1 MPKSAIVI
9 GGGIA
14 GCATAYALAQ
24 RDIKVTLVEQ
34 HPQLGLEASGN
45 PTAMLYPRLN
55 GGDTLSTFNLAAYLH
70 GLAFYQSLKLPI
82 DAFNICGM
90 LQLGFNARELARI
103 QKVAAFFGKNN
114 TFQHINAN
122 EASQLANIK
131 IKHDALYFKQAG
143 WVKPKALLAHLTQHK
158 NISTIT
164 LKKVI
169 NILKINNK
177 FNIINVDSQHI
188 EADIVVITNA
198 NQAKKFSQSAHIV
211 TQAVRGQVSFL
222 QATTSSQSL
231 KTIVCS
237 DGYLSPAVDGTHSLG
252 ATFCTQNLAT
262 TIDEVDHQTNLKSL
276 KTQSSPLYESLKT
289 QTTSGRASLRCT
301 TPDYFPL
308 VGQLLDAQ
316 QLTEK
321 PPRPNATLE
330 TLPWQKGLYI
340 NTAHGSRGFTSAP
353 LCAELIAQMICNEPL
368 NLNAEL
374 AGLLN
379 PNRFLLRQL
388 GLKRLSK
395 IS

>member
-1 MPKSAIVI
+1 MPKTAIII

-14 GCATAYALAQ
+14 GCATAYALALRGIQ
-24 RDIKVTLVEQ
+24 VILVEQ
-34 HPQLGLEASGN
+34 HAQLGLEASGN

-55 GGDTLSTFNLAAYLH
+55 SGDALSTFNLAAYLYS
-70 GLAFYQSLKLPI
+70 LAFYQSLNLPV
-82 DAFNICGM
+82 DTFNACGM

-103 QKVAAFFGKNN
+103 QKASAYSGDNN
-114 TFQHINAN
+114 TFQYVNAN
-122 EASQLANIK
+122 KASQLANIE

-158 NISTIT
+158 NISTFT
-164 LKKVI
+164 LKKSI
-169 NILKINNK
+169 NILNINNK
-177 FNIINVDSQHI
+177 FNIINVDSQDL
-188 EADIVVITNA
+188 EADIIVITNA
-198 NQAKKFSQSAHIV
+198 NHAKDFAQSAHIV

-222 QATTSSQSL
+222 NATPSSQAL
-231 KTIVCS
+231 KMIVCS
-237 DGYLSPAVDGTHSLG
+237 EGYLSPAVDGIHSLG
-252 ATFCTQNLAT
+252 ATFSTENLET
-262 TIDEVDHQTNLKSL
+262 TIEEADHQANLKTL
-276 KTQSSPLYESLKT
+276 KTLSSPLYESLKT
-289 QTTSGRASLRCT
+289 QTTAGRASLRCT

-308 VGQLLDAQ
+308 AGRLLDAQ

-321 PPRPNATLE
+321 PPRPNVPLE

-353 LCAELIAQMICNEPL
+353 LCAEFIAQIICNEPVSL
-368 NLNAEL
+368 NVEL